1 MWQHHEIGHGLRLLC
16 FELHV
21 FVFIFA
27 IFKGFCIYF
36 RHFHC
41 RSPSFIRVYNIFS
54 RILSAVYQV
63 LNDQVEVQLPKV
75 EVQVQREY
83 REKDRIR
90 PLTSAILPSYAPIN
104 HQPVRLDVTYD
115 VIGNPHYPYVIID
128 LGLQLTLQPED

>member
-75 EVQVQREY
+75 EVQVQR
-83 REKDRIR
+83 
-90 PLTSAILPSYAPIN
+90 
-104 HQPVRLDVTYD
+104 
-115 VIGNPHYPYVIID
+115 VIIRSTWVQIEVQVHV
-128 LGLQLTLQPED
+128 LNIGT